1 MLVGVIVKTSW
12 TFVASSGG
20 VGVGRHGQNSGLAAG
35 RGQLAFHTICEDP
48 RQPGAGAGHLMQHCS
63 AAAGALQV
71 ISTLLQSVVTLSPDT
86 GPMNSKWSAA
96 QQTGNCELELA
107 GAARRGEA
115 RTVFAEL
122 GGGDCG

>member
-1 MLVGVIVKTSW
+1 MWADTGKTVGW
-12 TFVASSGG
+12 LLAGG
-20 VGVGRHGQNSGLAAG
+20 G

-63 AAAGALQV
+63 TAALHEGQV
-71 ISTLLQSVVTLSPDT
+71 ISTLLQSVVMVSPDT

-107 GAARRGEA
+107 GEARGGEA

>member
-1 MLVGVIVKTSW
+1 MIVK
-12 TFVASSGG
+12 ASFPAVEEWVWADTGKTVGWLLAGG
-20 VGVGRHGQNSGLAAG
+20 G

-63 AAAGALQV
+63 TAAEV
-71 ISTLLQSVVTLSPDT
+71 CYIHIVTVSSYAVARR
-86 GPMNSKWSAA
+86 PMNSKWSAA

-107 GAARRGEA
+107 GEA